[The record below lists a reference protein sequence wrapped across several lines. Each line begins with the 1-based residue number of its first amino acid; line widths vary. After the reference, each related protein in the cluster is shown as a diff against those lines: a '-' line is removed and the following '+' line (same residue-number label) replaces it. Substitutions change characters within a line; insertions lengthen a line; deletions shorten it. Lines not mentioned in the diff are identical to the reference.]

1 MSEHYEQ
8 VKQYYDSGL
17 WSADRVYN
25 AIGRWI
31 TAGEFLGITGIPP
44 ENYEPSR

>member
-17 WSADRVYN
+17 WNLTRTKN
-25 AIGRWI
+25 AVGRWI
-31 TAGEFLGITGIPP
+31 TEHEFYLITGII
-44 ENYEPSR
+44 YK